1 MEEFIKILS
10 KPDNIPIAIM
20 APLVAFFV
28 WLSIS
33 QGLRHDKLM
42 KDVPPLPERGGGAVT
57 GPARCIRRRRT
68 LLACRHFL

>member
-1 MEEFIKILS
+1 MEQFLEIIS

-33 QGLRHDKLM
+33 QGLRHDRLIEEGK
-42 KDVPPLPERGGGAVT
+42 KDAVYDEM
-57 GPARCIRRRRT
+57 IR
-68 LLACRHFL
+68 